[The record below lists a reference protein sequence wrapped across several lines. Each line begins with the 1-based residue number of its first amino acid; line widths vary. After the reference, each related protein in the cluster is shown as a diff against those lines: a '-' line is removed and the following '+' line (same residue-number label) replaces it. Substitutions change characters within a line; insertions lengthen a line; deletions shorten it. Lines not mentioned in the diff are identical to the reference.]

1 MAYELGT
8 VWRIHVGDG
17 AGSETFSLLG
27 GEGSFEWSRSSD
39 SIDYSSKD
47 SAVYKFGTYGAHTM
61 TFNVSGK
68 VELPDTG
75 LERIDDVQK
84 ASTKEV
90 NVQIKKGSIVK
101 FAGKVAIGN
110 FSISAADA
118 QAVTYS
124 FNMMLADT
132 PTTDDLGA
140 AS

>member
-8 VWRIHVGDG
+8 VWRIYVGDG
-17 AGSETFSLLG
+17 GGSEVFSALG
-27 GEGSFEWSRSSD
+27 GEGSFDWSRASD
-39 SIDYSSKD
+39 SIDFSSKD
-47 SAVYKFGTYGAHTM
+47 SAVYKLGTYGAHSM

-68 VELPDTG
+68 LELPDTA
-75 LERIDDVQK
+75 LERIDDIQK
-84 ASTKEV
+84 SATKEL
-90 NVQIKKGSIVK
+90 NIQIRKSAITK

-140 AS
+140 SS